1 MKWPVFIHEKI
12 SGSLADKAQQE
23 ECVMAKFANIR
34 PEQINK
40 ARRMLQDLPEK
51 TERKTRQK
59 AALLLESD
67 LRKALK
73 KGYGPKELCTLL
85 KNEGIII
92 PAYLIRQFSSE
103 NDESLPVPSSNIE
116 KAEYSTMY
124 SSEYTNLPEQAGLVT
139 SIE

>member
-1 MKWPVFIHEKI
+1 
-12 SGSLADKAQQE
+12 
-23 ECVMAKFANIR
+23 MARFANIR

-51 TERKTRQK
+51 IERKTRQE

-92 PAYLIRQFSSE
+92 PTYLIRQFCSE
-103 NDESLPVPSSNIE
+103 NDESLSESSLDIERVEDRVIPSSE
-116 KAEYSTMY
+116 DVER
-124 SSEYTNLPEQAGLVT
+124 PEQPEVGTGIGNDV
-139 SIE
+139 

>member
-1 MKWPVFIHEKI
+1 
-12 SGSLADKAQQE
+12 
-23 ECVMAKFANIR
+23 MARFANIR

-51 TERKTRQK
+51 TERKTRQE

-92 PAYLIRQFSSE
+92 PTYLIRQFCSE
-103 NDESLPVPSSNIE
+103 NDGPSLEEEEHSERSSV
-116 KAEYSTMY
+116 A
-124 SSEYTNLPEQAGLVT
+124 AG
-139 SIE
+139 IR

>member
-1 MKWPVFIHEKI
+1 
-12 SGSLADKAQQE
+12 
-23 ECVMAKFANIR
+23 MARFANIR

-51 TERKTRQK
+51 IERKTRQE
-59 AALLLESD
+59 AALLLERD

-92 PAYLIRQFSSE
+92 PTYLISQFCSE
-103 NDESLPVPSSNIE
+103 NDESLSEPSLDIV
-116 KAEYSTMY
+116 
-124 SSEYTNLPEQAGLVT
+124 SSEGSSLPTSEDAEHPEQPEVVT
-139 SIE
+139 GMG

>member
-1 MKWPVFIHEKI
+1 
-12 SGSLADKAQQE
+12 
-23 ECVMAKFANIR
+23 MAKFANIR

-51 TERKTRQK
+51 TERKTRQE

-73 KGYGPKELCTLL
+73 KGYGPKELCVLL

-92 PAYLIRQFSSE
+92 PAYLIRQFCSE
-103 NDESLPVPSSNIE
+103 NGESLSESSLNIKTTKDRGLSTTE
-116 KAEYSTMY
+116 EGVYS
-124 SSEYTNLPEQAGLVT
+124 V
-139 SIE
+139 

>member
-1 MKWPVFIHEKI
+1 
-12 SGSLADKAQQE
+12 
-23 ECVMAKFANIR
+23 MARFANIR

-51 TERKTRQK
+51 TERKTRQE

-92 PAYLIRQFSSE
+92 PTYLIRQFCSE
-103 NDESLPVPSSNIE
+103 NDERLSVSSLDIEQTKDITMPSSE
-116 KAEYSTMY
+116 DAERT
-124 SSEYTNLPEQAGLVT
+124 EQPEDATDTG
-139 SIE
+139 

>member
-51 TERKTRQK
+51 TERKTRQE

-73 KGYGPKELCTLL
+73 KGYGPKELCALL

-92 PAYLIRQFSSE
+92 PAYLIRQFCSE
-103 NDESLPVPSSNIE
+103 NGESLSVSHLDIESTESS
-116 KAEYSTMY
+116 AM
-124 SSEYTNLPEQAGLVT
+124 SSSKDVHHSERIGD
-139 SIE
+139 

>member
-1 MKWPVFIHEKI
+1 
-12 SGSLADKAQQE
+12 
-23 ECVMAKFANIR
+23 MAKFANIR

-51 TERKTRQK
+51 TERKTRQE

-73 KGYGPKELCTLL
+73 KGYGPKELCALL

-92 PAYLIRQFSSE
+92 PAYLIRQFCSE
-103 NDESLPVPSSNIE
+103 NGESLSVPSSNIE

>member
-1 MKWPVFIHEKI
+1 
-12 SGSLADKAQQE
+12 
-23 ECVMAKFANIR
+23 MARFANIR

-40 ARRMLQDLPEK
+40 ARLMLQDLPEK
-51 TERKTRQK
+51 TERKTRQE

-92 PAYLIRQFSSE
+92 PTYLIRQFCSE
-103 NDESLPVPSSNIE
+103 NDESLSESSLDIKTTKDRGISAKE
-116 KAEYSTMY
+116 EGAYS
-124 SSEYTNLPEQAGLVT
+124 V
-139 SIE
+139 

>member
-1 MKWPVFIHEKI
+1 
-12 SGSLADKAQQE
+12 
-23 ECVMAKFANIR
+23 MARFANIR

-51 TERKTRQK
+51 IERKTRQE

-92 PAYLIRQFSSE
+92 PTYLIRQFCSE
-103 NDESLPVPSSNIE
+103 NDESLSESSWDIE
-116 KAEYSTMY
+116 STE
-124 SSEYTNLPEQAGLVT
+124 SSAMSSSKDVHHSERIGD
-139 SIE
+139 

>member
-1 MKWPVFIHEKI
+1 
-12 SGSLADKAQQE
+12 
-23 ECVMAKFANIR
+23 MARFANIR

-40 ARRMLQDLPEK
+40 ARLMLQDLPEK
-51 TERKTRQK
+51 TERKTRQE

-92 PAYLIRQFSSE
+92 PTYLIRQFCSE
-103 NDESLPVPSSNIE
+103 NDESLSESSLDIKTTKDRGISTKE
-116 KAEYSTMY
+116 EGAYS
-124 SSEYTNLPEQAGLVT
+124 V
-139 SIE
+139 

>member
-1 MKWPVFIHEKI
+1 
-12 SGSLADKAQQE
+12 
-23 ECVMAKFANIR
+23 MARFANIR

-40 ARRMLQDLPEK
+40 AKRMLQDLPEK
-51 TERKTRQK
+51 TERKTRQE

-92 PAYLIRQFSSE
+92 PTYLIRQFCSE
-103 NDESLPVPSSNIE
+103 NDESLSESSLDIV
-116 KAEYSTMY
+116 
-124 SSEYTNLPEQAGLVT
+124 SSKGSSLPTSEEVEHPEQPEVVTGLDSVVKLCLPT
-139 SIE
+139 KICI

>member
-1 MKWPVFIHEKI
+1 
-12 SGSLADKAQQE
+12 
-23 ECVMAKFANIR
+23 MAKFANIR

-51 TERKTRQK
+51 TERKTRQE

-73 KGYGPKELCTLL
+73 KGYGPKELCALL

-103 NDESLPVPSSNIE
+103 NGESLSVPSSDID
-116 KAEYSTMY
+116 KAEDSTMS
-124 SSEYTNLPEQAGLVT
+124 SSEGAELSEQLDVVT
-139 SIE
+139 ELGEGISIQRNYERF

>member
-1 MKWPVFIHEKI
+1 
-12 SGSLADKAQQE
+12 
-23 ECVMAKFANIR
+23 MAKFANIR

-51 TERKTRQK
+51 TERKTRQE

>member
-1 MKWPVFIHEKI
+1 
-12 SGSLADKAQQE
+12 
-23 ECVMAKFANIR
+23 MAKFANIR

-51 TERKTRQK
+51 TERKTRQE

-73 KGYGPKELCTLL
+73 KGYGPKELCALL

-92 PAYLIRQFSSE
+92 PAYLIRQFCSE
-103 NDESLPVPSSNIE
+103 NGGEFVRTLFRILIKQRIVLCLPQKVRSFLNS
-116 KAEYSTMY
+116 
-124 SSEYTNLPEQAGLVT
+124 
-139 SIE
+139 

>member
-1 MKWPVFIHEKI
+1 MTR
-12 SGSLADKAQQE
+12 
-23 ECVMAKFANIR
+23 FANIR

-51 TERKTRQK
+51 TERKTRQE

-92 PAYLIRQFSSE
+92 PTYLIRQFCSE
-103 NDESLPVPSSNIE
+103 NDESLSESSLDIRTTKE
-116 KAEYSTMY
+116 RGLSTKKDGAYSM
-124 SSEYTNLPEQAGLVT
+124 
-139 SIE
+139 